1 MKCYVKNKNFFK
13 GASLRLK
20 YKGRELSEKEEKLI
34 VQAFEQIGE
43 MDVIDIGKEIEVS
56 HSDEGN
62 SFRGMAYGLF
72 DPEDG
77 ERPAKRSRG
86 ISLIS
91 EGTTA
96 YYKGSLKKGQ
106 RIVYKGSVII
116 VGNVE
121 RGSEIFAGENIIVL
135 GSIKG
140 RVYAGGK
147 TLKTGVIICEQFDAE
162 DFSIAEIKE
171 TEDSF
176 YEDLKYFKTGL
187 FSKKNV
193 EMKVLSLRE
202 SRITGKS

>member
-1 MKCYVKNKNFFK
+1 MEKELVIFKNSPERLLVILDEEADFRTVLENLCGKIKKNKNFFK

-86 ISLIS
+86 ICTIY
-91 EGTTA
+91 T
-96 YYKGSLKKGQ
+96 KK
-106 RIVYKGSVII
+106 
-116 VGNVE
+116 E
-121 RGSEIFAGENIIVL
+121 
-135 GSIKG
+135 
-140 RVYAGGK
+140 
-147 TLKTGVIICEQFDAE
+147 
-162 DFSIAEIKE
+162 
-171 TEDSF
+171 
-176 YEDLKYFKTGL
+176 
-187 FSKKNV
+187 
-193 EMKVLSLRE
+193 
-202 SRITGKS
+202 